1 MIENNFMNTLCERD
15 NRIHALYA
23 TWAKSK
29 GINYNILT
37 VLCSIYKSKGCTQR
51 QICDEWCLPKQTVNT
66 TCKELLNLELLTS
79 EKNTTDKRETTLSL
93 TDKGYEFILP
103 ICQELSSIE
112 ENIFNAMGND
122 KVYKLMEL
130 YLEYSQLV
138 ENSFTENFTENKRR
152 KCE

>member
-1 MIENNFMNTLCERD
+1 MIKNNFMNILCERD

-23 TWAKSK
+23 IWAKSK

-66 TCKELLNLELLTS
+66 TCKELLNLEFLTS
-79 EKNTTDKRETTLSL
+79 EKNTTDKRETTLLL

-103 ICQELSSIE
+103 ICEELNSIE
-112 ENIFNAMGND
+112 ENIFYTMGQD
-122 KVYKLMEL
+122 KVCKLMEL
-130 YLEYSQLV
+130 YLEYSELV
-138 ENSFTENFTENKRR
+138 ESNFVEMFR
-152 KCE
+152 K